1 VITTHRDSFGK
12 TETETGI
19 RSKIKEKRVC
29 IMKQRDDKI
38 YKLVLTGLMAALC
51 YVCFTFLKI
60 PIPMPGGGATALHI
74 GNAFCVLAALLLG
87 GWYGGLAG
95 SLGMTIADLLDP
107 KYISSAP
114 KTFVLKLCIGLIAG
128 FIAHNI
134 AHISE
139 EHDAKYIFRWTLIAS
154 VCALG
159 FNVIMDPIVGYFY
172 KNYLLG
178 IPSEAAKI
186 MATWAAGATFINAV
200 VGTVVVVIVYMA
212 IRPVLKTTGMFLKIG
227 KTSQNLAG

>member
-1 VITTHRDSFGK
+1 
-12 TETETGI
+12 
-19 RSKIKEKRVC
+19 
-29 IMKQRDDKI
+29 MKQKDDKI

-60 PIPMPGGGATALHI
+60 PIPTPGGGSTALHI

-95 SLGMTIADLLDP
+95 SIGMTIADLLDP
-107 KYISSAP
+107 KYIASAP
-114 KTFVLKLCIGLIAG
+114 KTFILKLCIGLIAG
-128 FIAHNI
+128 FIAHKI

-139 EHDAKYIFRWTLIAS
+139 DHDSKYVFRWTLISS

-159 FNVIMDPIVGYFY
+159 FNVIMDPIFGYFY
-172 KNYLLG
+172 KNYILG

-200 VGTVVVVIVYMA
+200 AGTIVVVIVYMA
-212 IRPVLKTTGMFLKIG
+212 VRPVLKTTGMFMKIE
-227 KTSQNLAG
+227 KTPQKMA